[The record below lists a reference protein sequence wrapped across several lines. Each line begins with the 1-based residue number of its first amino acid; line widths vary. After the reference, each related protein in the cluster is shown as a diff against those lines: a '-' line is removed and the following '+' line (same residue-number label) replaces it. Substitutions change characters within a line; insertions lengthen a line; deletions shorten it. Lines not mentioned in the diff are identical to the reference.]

1 MKLTAFAVV
10 HSRIDGVEHTVD
22 APLIHCFDGKKI
34 VLAYVSRTALEDYFS
49 LSARPSMQDSNLLV
63 DRNLDALSRIVTS
76 KYERGERSVYNTFGQ
91 SYPRVDVTL
100 EDMKSSGEEFTA
112 EVLKVKAMSEAMTRR
127 FRDELH
133 TPSQQS

>member
-1 MKLTAFAVV
+1 
-10 HSRIDGVEHTVD
+10 
-22 APLIHCFDGKKI
+22 
-34 VLAYVSRTALEDYFS
+34 
-49 LSARPSMQDSNLLV
+49 MQDSNLLV

-127 FRDELH
+127 GTLAEVSYFRTAVESLGRNHDDSEKR
-133 TPSQQS
+133 Q